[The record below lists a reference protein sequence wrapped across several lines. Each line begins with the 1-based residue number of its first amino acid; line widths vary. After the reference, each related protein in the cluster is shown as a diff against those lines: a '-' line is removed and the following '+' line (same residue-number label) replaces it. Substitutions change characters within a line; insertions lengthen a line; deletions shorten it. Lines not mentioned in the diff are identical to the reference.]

1 MATDLFELILYRATL
16 LFVRLSSSLVQLLW
30 SLKYSIISSANSDI
44 LTSSFPLCI
53 SLTFICCLITLAKTS
68 RTIFNKQQEIG
79 QLCLLP
85 DFNGTVSFFYP
96 CSLMLATVCCIL
108 LLLCLGTDLYT
119 RTFIMKGCWIL
130 SIAFSASN
138 EMIMW
143 FLSLSF
149 FFIKWILLMD
159 FHILNHPSLP
169 GVKSTWS
176 WRLFIFMYSLILLR
190 KFYWVF
196 LHWYSKGNLLGLSVV
211 SV

>member
-16 LFVRLSSSLVQLLW
+16 LFLRLSSSLVQLLW
-30 SLKYSIISSANSDI
+30 SLRYTIISSANSDI

-53 SLTFICCLITLAKTS
+53 SLTFVCCLITLAKTS

-85 DFNGTVSFFYP
+85 DFIGTVSCFSP

-108 LLLCLGTDLYT
+108 LLLRLGADTEFLIIPGLLLW
-119 RTFIMKGCWIL
+119 RGVEFCPLLSQHLMKWSCGFYLWG
-130 SIAFSASN
+130 
-138 EMIMW
+138 
-143 FLSLSF
+143 
-149 FFIKWILLMD
+149 FFIKWNLLMD

-176 WRLFIFMYSLILLR
+176 WWLFIFMYSLILLR
-190 KFYWVF
+190 EFY
-196 LHWYSKGNLLGLSVV
+196 
-211 SV
+211 